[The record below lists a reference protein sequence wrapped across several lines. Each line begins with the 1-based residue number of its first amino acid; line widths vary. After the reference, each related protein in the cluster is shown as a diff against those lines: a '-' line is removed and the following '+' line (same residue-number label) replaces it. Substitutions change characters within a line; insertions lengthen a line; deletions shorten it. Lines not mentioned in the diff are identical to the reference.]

1 MKKFI
6 KQISQIKSI
15 QSIEI
20 NNKISTSKSH
30 IKIVVIK
37 DNLRDMDVEFI
48 YELLYGQDYFEW
60 TFEILTE

>member
-60 TFEILTE
+60 TFEILA

>member
-15 QSIEI
+15 ESIEI

-37 DNLRDMDVEFI
+37 DKLSDMDIEFI
-48 YELLYGQDYFEW
+48 YKLLYCQDYFEW
-60 TFEILTE
+60 TFDILA